1 MAEKV
6 RADDRLTPITYIQ
19 VTADMTAEETFNRE
33 ISPLKNI
40 KDNYEKIIL
49 TLDKNTLGNYDG
61 IKVLNLLDWLL
72 EEKQTKGV
80 EHPVRATLAIPL
92 PAASAL

>member
-1 MAEKV
+1 MAGVGGEMAEKV
-6 RADDRLTPITYIQ
+6 RADGRLTPITYIQ

-33 ISPLKNI
+33 IAPLKNI

-72 EEKQTKGV
+72 EEKQTT
-80 EHPVRATLAIPL
+80 ATFECC
-92 PAASAL
+92 S

>member
-6 RADDRLTPITYIQ
+6 RADGRLTPITYIQ

-33 ISPLKNI
+33 IAPLKNI

-80 EHPVRATLAIPL
+80 EHPVRAILAIPL

>member
-1 MAEKV
+1 MAGVGGEMAEKV
-6 RADDRLTPITYIQ
+6 RADGRLTPITYIQ

-33 ISPLKNI
+33 IAPLKNI

-72 EEKQTKGV
+72 EEKQTT
-80 EHPVRATLAIPL
+80 ATFGCC
-92 PAASAL
+92 S

>member
-1 MAEKV
+1 
-6 RADDRLTPITYIQ
+6 
-19 VTADMTAEETFNRE
+19 MTAEETFNRE
-33 ISPLKNI
+33 IAPLKNI

-72 EEKQTKGV
+72 EEKQEPWHSTDV
-80 EHPVRATLAIPL
+80 FRQSTNSSYPR
-92 PAASAL
+92 

>member
-6 RADDRLTPITYIQ
+6 RADGRLTPITYIQ

-33 ISPLKNI
+33 IAPLKNI

-72 EEKQTKGV
+72 EEKQTT
-80 EHPVRATLAIPL
+80 ATFECC
-92 PAASAL
+92 S